1 MKTFLLWCGLVAGL
15 MMNTVSAAA
24 AGAFP
29 GNGPESPIRD
39 AEYDR
44 ALIGALQRSAE
55 GGRVFTPDD
64 LRAAVQRPLPA
75 VGPLPEPR
83 TAPLAE
89 GDLFAHAGRATLAF
103 YSATAKNAR
112 LGESAI
118 LGTACV
124 IHPAGIAVTC
134 LHAMRFDEPFALLA
148 GTADGRAVGVTRI
161 LSVAP
166 QHDLA
171 FVQLEGEG
179 FAALPLRGDAPAGT
193 RVFALGMPLGVHFY
207 LIDGLL
213 SRYEAVANEVHGRGV
228 VPRMNLTLDSGS
240 GFSGGPVL
248 DDRGN
253 ALGMVDSMR
262 NVVREQETYTVH
274 SAIPA
279 AAIRA
284 AFAGEGREPLTDEE
298 RRRAVSP
305 HPHQVNQTTK
315 TLTVRSPEG
324 AVLATSDGK
333 RIVIKVADPGGH
345 VVAEGEAGD
354 RFRASLPDW
363 AQPLYDTV
371 LIQVRDAAEGH
382 REIKTVETKS
392 DRGSATVVADGQTI
406 AVKIA
411 DAAGRIVA
419 AGEAGDR
426 LRASLP
432 DWAQPL
438 YDTAIRRVG
447 QP

>member
-1 MKTFLLWCGLVAGL
+1 MGAG
-15 MMNTVSAAA
+15 SAAA
-24 AGAFP
+24 GSFP
-29 GNGPESPIRD
+29 GGGPDSPIRD

-75 VGPLPEPR
+75 GLSLPAPR

-112 LGESAI
+112 LGEGAG
-118 LGTACV
+118 LGTAYV
-124 IHPAGIAVTC
+124 IHPSGIAVTC
-134 LHAMRFDEPFALLA
+134 LHALRFDEPFALLA

-166 QHDLA
+166 PYDLA

-193 RVFALGMPLGVHFY
+193 RVFALGMPLSVHFY
-207 LIDGLL
+207 LIAGLL

-228 VPRMNLTLDSGS
+228 VPRMNLTMASGS

-253 ALGMVDSMR
+253 ALGMVDSKR
-262 NVVREQETYTVH
+262 DVARGKEAYTVH

-284 AFAGEGREPLTDEE
+284 AFAGEDRDEFTE
-298 RRRAVSP
+298 EEARRAVSP
-305 HPHQVNQTTK
+305 QPHSVDRTTNIHKVQVPQGAAVV
-315 TLTVRSPEG
+315 TV
-324 AVLATSDGK
+324 DGSNITVK
-333 RIVIKVADPGGH
+333 IADPEGH

-354 RFRASLPDW
+354 SFRATLSGWSL
-363 AQPLYDTV
+363 ALYD
-371 LIQVRDAAEGH
+371 
-382 REIKTVETKS
+382 
-392 DRGSATVVADGQTI
+392 I
-406 AVKIA
+406 ALEQAKHP
-411 DAAGRIVA
+411 R
-419 AGEAGDR
+419 
-426 LRASLP
+426 P
-432 DWAQPL
+432 TP
-438 YDTAIRRVG
+438 
-447 QP
+447 